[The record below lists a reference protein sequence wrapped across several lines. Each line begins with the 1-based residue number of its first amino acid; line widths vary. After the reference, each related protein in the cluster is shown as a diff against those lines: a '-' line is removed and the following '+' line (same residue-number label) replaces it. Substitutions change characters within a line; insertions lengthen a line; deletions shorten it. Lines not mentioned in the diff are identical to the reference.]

1 MAQAL
6 ARVNLHLIFSTKNR
20 HAYLNDEAL
29 RRDLYSYQC
38 GILRNLACSPIIV
51 NGMPDH
57 VHLLFEMTRTATI
70 SEVVEEVKRSSS
82 KWVKKVAPALRD
94 FSWQR
99 GYAVFSVSITSADS
113 VRAYIENQV
122 EHHRVRSHEEEMREF
137 FRAHAFTDE
146 ETSYWE

>member
-38 GILRNLACSPIIV
+38 GILRILACSPMIV

-57 VHLLFEMTRTATI
+57 VHLLFEMTRTASI

-82 KWVKKVAPALRD
+82 KWVKRVTPALGD

-99 GYAVFSVSITSADS
+99 GYAVFSVSVTNADS